1 MTQVLESIGKMVTD
15 YSTISGDISKR
26 YHEVTKIM
34 NKMKNDP
41 KDPQGLE
48 ELKTI
53 NKTIP
58 EQYQINYEP
67 ILSAYGT
74 LNDFIKS
81 ADLESQTFAD
91 DLKNQQ
97 DAIKLMLT
105 NGKYPFTMG
114 CRNWRYQREDP
125 SSS

>member
-74 LNDFIKS
+74 LNDS
-81 ADLESQTFAD
+81 LRVQTWN
-91 DLKNQQ
+91 LKHLQ
-97 DAIKLMLT
+97 MT
-105 NGKYPFTMG
+105 
-114 CRNWRYQREDP
+114 
-125 SSS
+125 